1 MIYGWS
7 ETINFLKLLQMQIKK
22 GIPEELR
29 DNVLEFSYPYF
40 NHLMSKYSYEA
51 YLKSVTNW
59 DISAMLVND
68 DEKMLGVYLLG
79 NHQIT
84 DYVTASKYDDLVG
97 VEGVLLVIDSSIRG
111 LGYGNK
117 LKDYP
122 KTLGFDYIWGQQFKG
137 LKNLDDWLKRREL
150 VATTSEVYIT
160 AEIF

>member
-1 MIYGWS
+1 
-7 ETINFLKLLQMQIKK
+7 MQIKK
-22 GIPEELR
+22 GIPKELI
-29 DNVLEFSYPYF
+29 DYVLEFSYPYF
-40 NHLMSKYSYEA
+40 NHLMGKYSYEE

-68 DEKMLGVYLLG
+68 NNKILGVYLLG
-79 NHQIT
+79 NLQIT
-84 DYVTASKYDDLVG
+84 DMVEAPKYDNLVG
-97 VEGVLLVIDSSIRG
+97 VEGVLLVIDSSLRG

-117 LKDYP
+117 LKNYP
-122 KTLGFDYIWGQQFKG
+122 KSLNVDYIWGQQFKG

>member
-1 MIYGWS
+1 
-7 ETINFLKLLQMQIKK
+7 MQIKK
-22 GIPEELR
+22 GIPKELI
-29 DNVLEFSYPYF
+29 DYVLEFSYPYF
-40 NHLMSKYSYEA
+40 NHLMGKYSYEE

-68 DEKMLGVYLLG
+68 DNKILGVYLLG
-79 NHQIT
+79 NLQIT
-84 DYVTASKYDDLVG
+84 DMVEAPKYDNLVG
-97 VEGVLLVIDSSIRG
+97 VEGVLLVIDSSLIG

-117 LKDYP
+117 LKNYP
-122 KTLGFDYIWGQQFKG
+122 KSLNVDYIWGQQFKG

>member
-1 MIYGWS
+1 
-7 ETINFLKLLQMQIKK
+7 MQIKK
-22 GIPEELR
+22 GIPQELR
-29 DNVLEFSYPYF
+29 DNVLAFSYPYF
-40 NHLMSKYSYEA
+40 NHLMSKYSYEE

-68 DEKMLGVYLLG
+68 DGKLLGVYLLG
-79 NHQIT
+79 NLQLT
-84 DYVTASKYDDLVG
+84 DFVTAPKYEKLVG

-111 LGYGNK
+111 LGFGNK

-122 KTLGFDYIWGQQFKG
+122 KTLGVDYIWGQQFKG

>member
-1 MIYGWS
+1 
-7 ETINFLKLLQMQIKK
+7 MQIKK
-22 GIPEELR
+22 GIPKELI
-29 DNVLEFSYPYF
+29 DYVLEFSYPYF
-40 NHLMSKYSYEA
+40 NHLMGKYSYEE

-68 DEKMLGVYLLG
+68 DNKILGVYLLG
-79 NHQIT
+79 NLQIT
-84 DYVTASKYDDLVG
+84 DMVETPKYENLVG
-97 VEGVLLVIDSSIRG
+97 VEGVLLVIESSLRG

-122 KTLGFDYIWGQQFKG
+122 KSLNVDYIWGQQFKG

>member
-40 NHLMSKYSYEA
+40 KHLMSKYIYEE

-59 DISAMLVND
+59 DISALLVNND
-68 DEKMLGVYLLG
+68 GKMLGAYLLG

-84 DYVTASKYDDLVG
+84 GYVTESKYDNLVG

-111 LGYGNK
+111 LGHGNK